1 MTKTAGRQ
9 LPEAPS
15 LWRLTGIDGA
25 GAGLEPALTRPERLV
40 SPDSWAGHLPFAF
53 WLVAAARPRRYVE
66 LGVHTGNSYCSIAQA
81 VLKYKLATECF
92 GIDHW
97 YGDVQAGLYGEDV
110 YQDLKAWH
118 DPRFGQ
124 FSRLLRMSFADGRAY
139 VEDGSV
145 DILHIDGLHTYE
157 AVREDFETWQSKMSD
172 RGIVLFHDTNVF
184 QSDFGVCDYWQE
196 IKSRYPTF
204 EFLNSNGLGV
214 AYVGT
219 QPIRDVLPDVAGL
232 FRLNEDERQV
242 SAIRRYFSQLGDGHV
257 QAIRFAE
264 MQQRGERSARQLQRA
279 YEDLAALDRDR
290 SAVLAAR
297 APLQDKALKW
307 DQLYV
312 RTGGSISLDL
322 DGVSEAL
329 GRLYN
334 SDNPQARRDRNI
346 LKRQLTQLVQ
356 SGTFEPHYRDL
367 ALWAAK
373 RVWTKLA
380 TRLRRLPVGEGDATI
395 AAIRD
400 SGLFDEQHYS
410 LTAAAR
416 AAGQDPLEHY
426 LQIGEARRISP
437 SKGFDPDYYARR
449 NRDVDQTGF
458 GLLRHFVLFGQTEQ
472 RPAVTPAKRMVLPEM
487 PSTQR
492 PRVLLLVEHD
502 TDIATSFAVSV
513 AARIDRT
520 HDVILLVPAGSGLG
534 ERFSGVAKA
543 VVFFPDE
550 PDIEGV
556 DRNEVLARIV
566 AELQPSFGVVM
577 SVRSRVN
584 VRGLAAAGLGL
595 VQLVDEF
602 SSSVRPHGSAYE
614 FLPWAHRLVFPSRTV
629 AGSFVEEHPY
639 LSRRQMAVL
648 PPAAD
653 PTIKAQDL
661 GFGRQD
667 YQAGVRKLVRPSQHE
682 GDVLVLGYGE
692 LTPQSGIEAFIALAA
707 ETGARSGQGRSLYFV
722 WVAPDYDGE
731 NGSDYA
737 RLIAAL
743 IKRTGVGDYCRIV
756 STDADI
762 ETVLHCI
769 DIYALTAPMDA
780 MSHNAIAAVRA
791 GKPVVCFESGSSLA
805 EVLKGDETTH
815 VLVSSHLKLS
825 DLSDSVLRLSDDCE
839 LYRKTQAACLA
850 LSAAVFS
857 SSSYVDRVLQFGEE
871 ARQEALA
878 IQQDYQ
884 LVQQA
889 QPPVFQEAVFGG
901 SWPVDL
907 YPQDLLHTYLLRSR
921 IARSTSGSLATGLR
935 RPMAGFNPLIYAED
949 CTGYDGSRDP
959 LADWLEAGRPDG
971 RWTHPL
977 VQPSAATT
985 KPIRATTLLHGHFYY
1000 TDLLEDFVTRLRM
1013 NASLVDV
1020 VITVPDDA
1028 KAQQARQVLASA
1040 SLKGTTSVQVV
1051 GNRGRDI
1058 GPFLTGLDPAL
1069 LGRYEIVGHVH
1080 GKKSPH
1086 VEKLTGDQWRNFL
1099 WEHLI
1104 GGAHPAADACLAAFE
1119 ADPKLGLV
1127 FPEDAHLHGWD
1138 DNLALA
1144 EQLAKKMGRV
1154 DPLPK
1159 AFEWPI
1165 GTMFW
1170 ARTAAL
1176 KPLFDLKLDWS
1187 DYPTEP
1193 LAGDGTL
1200 LHALERLVPFAVEQA
1215 GYGYAA
1221 AFLPEVQR

>member
-1 MTKTAGRQ
+1 MTKTVGRQ
-9 LPEAPS
+9 SLDAAT
-15 LWRLTGIDGA
+15 LWRLTGVDGV
-25 GAGLEPALTRPERLV
+25 GLEPALTRPDRLV

-66 LGVHTGNSYCSIAQA
+66 LGVHTGNSYCSVTQA
-81 VLKYKLATECF
+81 VSKYKLDTECF

-110 YQDLKAWH
+110 YLDLKAWH

-184 QSDFGVCDYWQE
+184 QSDFGVCDFWQE

-214 AYVGT
+214 AYVGS
-219 QPIRDVLPDVAGL
+219 QSVQHVLPEVAGL
-232 FRLNEDERQV
+232 FSSNEDDNQV
-242 SAIRRYFSQLGDGHV
+242 SSIRRYFSQLGDGHI
-257 QAIRFAE
+257 QTIRFAE
-264 MQQRGERSARQLQRA
+264 MQQRAERTARELQRA

-290 SAVLAAR
+290 SAILDAR
-297 APLQDKALKW
+297 AQLHDKALQW

-312 RTGGSISLDL
+312 KTGGSIGLEL
-322 DGVSEAL
+322 DGISEAL

-356 SGTFEPHYRDL
+356 SGTFVPQYGDL
-367 ALWAAK
+367 AIWAGK
-373 RVWTKLA
+373 RLWTKLA
-380 TRLRRLPVGEGDATI
+380 TKLGRPPEGEGDTAI

-410 LTAAAR
+410 WTAKAR

-426 LQIGEARRISP
+426 LQIGEAHRISP
-437 SKGFDPDYYARR
+437 SGGFDPDYYARR
-449 NRDVDQTGF
+449 NCDVDQSGF
-458 GLLRHFVLFGQTEQ
+458 GLLRHFVLFGQAEQ

-487 PSTQR
+487 PLTQR
-492 PRVLLLVEHD
+492 PRVLLLVEYD
-502 TDIATSFAVSV
+502 TEIATSFVVSV
-513 AARIDRT
+513 AARINLT
-520 HDVILLVPAGSGLG
+520 HDVIILVPTGGRLD

-566 AELQPSFGVVM
+566 VDLQPSFGVVM

-602 SSSVRPHGSAYE
+602 SASVRPYGSAYE
-614 FLPWAHRLVFPSRTV
+614 FLPWAHRLAFPSQAV

-653 PTIKAQDL
+653 LTTKAQDL

-667 YQAGVRKLVRPSQHE
+667 YQASVRKLIRPSHHE
-682 GDVLVLGYGE
+682 GDVVVSGYGE

-707 ETGARSGQGRSLYFV
+707 ETGARSGQGRSLRFV
-722 WVAPDYDGE
+722 WVAPDYDDV

-743 IKRTGVGDYCRIV
+743 IRRTGVGDYCRIV

-762 ETVLHCI
+762 ETVLHGI
-769 DIYALTAPMDA
+769 DIYALTAPIDA
-780 MSHNAIAAVRA
+780 MSYNAIAAVRA
-791 GKPVVCFESGSSLA
+791 GKPVVCFEAGSSLA
-805 EVLKGDETTH
+805 EVLKRDERTH
-815 VLVSSHLKLS
+815 FLVSSHLKLS
-825 DLSDSVLRLSDDCE
+825 DLSATIQRLSDDGE
-839 LYRKTQAACLA
+839 LYRKTQAAFVE
-850 LSAAVFS
+850 LSADVLDP
-857 SSSYVDRVLQFGEE
+857 SSYVDRLLQLGEE
-871 ARQEALA
+871 ARHEALA
-878 IQQDYQ
+878 IERDYH

-889 QPPVFQEAVFGG
+889 QPPVFQETVFGG
-901 SWPVDL
+901 SSPVDL

-921 IARSTSGSLATGLR
+921 IARTTSGSLATGLR
-935 RPMAGFNPLIYAED
+935 RPMAGFNPLIYSED
-949 CTGYDGSRDP
+949 CPGYDGSRDP

-977 VQPSAATT
+977 VKSSATAT
-985 KPIRATTLLHGHFYY
+985 KPTRTATLLHGHFYY

-1013 NASLVDV
+1013 NESLVDV
-1020 VITVPDDA
+1020 IITVPDDA
-1028 KAQQARQVLASA
+1028 KAKQARQVLASA
-1040 SLKGTTSVQVV
+1040 SLKGATSVQVV

-1138 DNLALA
+1138 ANLALA
-1144 EQLAKKMGRV
+1144 EQLAKKMGRS

-1176 KPLFDLKLDWS
+1176 KPMFDLKLDWL
-1187 DYPTEP
+1187 DYPSEP

-1200 LHALERLVPFAVEQA
+1200 LHALERLIPFAVEQA

-1221 AFLPEVQR
+1221 TFLPEVQR